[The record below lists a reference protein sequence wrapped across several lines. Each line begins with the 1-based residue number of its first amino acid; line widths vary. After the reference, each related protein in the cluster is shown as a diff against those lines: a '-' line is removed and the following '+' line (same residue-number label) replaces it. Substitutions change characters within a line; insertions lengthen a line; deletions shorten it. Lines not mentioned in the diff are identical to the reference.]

1 MSFKDYSTL
10 GMVCDGEAFYG
21 FRPSSWGLDI
31 FARDLVTIELGIRTD
46 FVLGLRPVLV
56 RRKNDITEKIF

>member
-46 FVLGLRPVLV
+46 FVLGL
-56 RRKNDITEKIF
+56 